1 VTRVLS
7 GVVLIGIVFSATWW
21 GSNAV
26 FWLLAET
33 FLVLAFVEYAR
44 LSAACALPIPR
55 VAAGVATVAASI
67 GMTSTRWIGEAIM
80 GNAVFLDA
88 ALLSAL
94 VVVSSISLVDR
105 TGERPVL
112 ARASAAIFPALYL
125 GMPFG
130 AIISTRSLGGRE
142 ALMLL
147 LLAVAVSDTAQ
158 YYSGR
163 LFGRRPLAP
172 AISPKK
178 TLEGAI
184 GGFVCGALFVGVAG
198 AWWLPGMPLAF
209 RLLLGATIVA
219 LGIVGDLFESMI
231 KRNAGLKDSSALIP
245 GHGGML
251 DRIDALLFAAPVYYI
266 VLKYA

>member
-147 LLAVAVSDTAQ
+147 LLAVA
-158 YYSGR
+158 
-163 LFGRRPLAP
+163 P

-219 LGIVGDLFESMI
+219 LGIVGDLFESLI